1 MRAAR
6 SLARAREWSY
16 DFGMRVS
23 LPLQCV
29 LLILGGTAIACNSGT
44 PLLPVIEVSAMDSP
58 AGNGSTEPN
67 LAVGANGTV
76 LLSWVEP
83 AGDSAH
89 ALRFAE
95 WRGDGW
101 GEPRTIVRRGDIWLN
116 WADFPTMMSTGD
128 GHLTAHW
135 PQRSGAGK
143 YDYDV
148 RIAQSTD
155 GGDTWSDG
163 VVPHPASRGGEHGFV
178 AMGAIGDSVLA
189 VWLDGRGYDTTN
201 ANATQA
207 MALVGRTVARN
218 GAMGG
223 EHVIDARTCDCC
235 QTDMAMTSR
244 GAVVVYRDRTEDEI
258 RDIVLARR
266 EASGWTAPRPVHD
279 DGWQVDFCPV
289 NGPAV
294 SANGDRVVSAWFTAP
309 NDSAMV
315 RIAFSE
321 DAGDTFGEPI
331 RVDDGSPVGRVDV
344 ALLDDGSAA
353 VTWLEQVGTDG
364 AEVRLRRVEPGGR
377 RSGSSVIAGSSAAR
391 TSGFPRM
398 APAGNALLFAWTQ
411 PGDDAR
417 VRTAIAQLR

>member
-1 MRAAR
+1 
-6 SLARAREWSY
+6 
-16 DFGMRVS
+16 MRVS
-23 LPLQCV
+23 RFLQCM
-29 LLILGGTAIACNSGT
+29 LLIVGGSAIACNSSA
-44 PLLPVIEVSAMDSP
+44 PPLPVIEVSAMDSP
-58 AGNGSTEPN
+58 AGSGSTEPN
-67 LAVGANGTV
+67 LAVAANGTV

-83 AGDSAH
+83 AGDSVH

-101 GEPRTIVRRGDIWLN
+101 GAPRTIVRRDDIWLN
-116 WADFPTMMSTGD
+116 WADFPTMMGTGA
-128 GHLTAHW
+128 GQLTAHW

-148 RIAQSTD
+148 RIAQSAD
-155 GGDTWSDG
+155 GGDTWSEG
-163 VVPHPASRGGEHGFV
+163 VVPHPGSRGGEHGFV
-178 AMGAIGDSVLA
+178 AMEAIGDSVLA
-189 VWLDGRGYDTTN
+189 VWLDGRGYDTTK
-201 ANATQA
+201 ANATRA

-218 GAMGG
+218 GAMG
-223 EHVIDARTCDCC
+223 EEQIIDARTCDCC
-235 QTDMAMTSR
+235 QTDMAITSR

-258 RDIVLARR
+258 RDIVISRR
-266 EASGWTAPRPVHD
+266 EASSWTAPHPIHA

-294 SANGDRVVSAWFTAP
+294 SANGDLVVAAWFTSP

-344 ALLDDGSAA
+344 ALLADGSAA
-353 VTWLEQVGTDG
+353 VTWLEQVGADG
-364 AEVRLRRVEPGGR
+364 AEVRLRRVESGGR
-377 RSGSSVIAGSSAAR
+377 RGGSSVIAGSSAAR
-391 TSGFPRM
+391 ASGFPRM
-398 APAGNALLFAWTQ
+398 ARAGDALLFAWTQ